1 MYRGNIARSHFSI
14 STPARVVETRKLTN
28 EKNQLLTIV
37 ANYLKKRSDRATTLS
52 GLTSLEQTLA
62 KPS

>member
-1 MYRGNIARSHFSI
+1 MYRGNIARSYFST
-14 STPARVVETRKLTN
+14 STPTRAVEMQKLKDQ
-28 EKNQLLTIV
+28 KNQLLTIV
-37 ANYLKKRSDRATTLS
+37 ANYLKKTSDRATTLS